1 MEQILIFA
9 TILAPIIT
17 AFFQLVKKVFN
28 IQERWIPLAALVLGV
43 GIGAIAT
50 PFTDLDI
57 VYRLWAGAF
66 GGLSAVGLFEIG
78 HQSTKDE

>member
-1 MEQILIFA
+1 MEQILIIA

-43 GIGAIAT
+43 VIGAIAT

-57 VYRLWAGAF
+57 VNRLWAGAF
-66 GGLSAVGLFEIG
+66 AGLAAVGLFEIG
-78 HQSTKDE
+78 HQTTKDE

>member
-17 AFFQLVKKVFN
+17 VFFQLVKKVFN
-28 IQERWIPLAALVLGV
+28 IQERWTPLVSLVLGI

-50 PFTDLDI
+50 LFTDMEI
-57 VYRLWAGAF
+57 VYRL
-66 GGLSAVGLFEIG
+66 
-78 HQSTKDE
+78 